1 MRALLSR
8 FFLILT
14 WSPGKIRFS
23 GCSLAHNAFWRKF
36 ANSVKSGCVSRELK
50 TTGVISRRAGIFK
63 NFPLQK
69 LGSARGS
76 RAGAGVAPAQI
87 GIRKSKTS
95 RWRAAALI
103 ALNLFMIA
111 HIIQWRVTGKTISP
125 IEPSETMQTIQG
137 GFVNAGFI
145 FFSLAILATLIF
157 GRFVCGWGCHILALQ
172 DLCGWLLKKMG
183 LHPKPFRSRLLV
195 YVPLIGALY
204 MFVWPVLYRS
214 IWNPEHQP
222 LIPKF
227 TNHLVTTNFWQTFP
241 SVAVAIPFLFVCGF
255 MTVYFLGQKGFC
267 TYACPYGGFFGLAD
281 KFSPGKIRVTPACN
295 QCGHCTATC
304 TSNVLVH
311 AEVKQYGMVVD
322 PGCMKCMDCVSVC
335 PNDALYFGFGKPT
348 ILVPKSDAI
357 RKNYSLTWPEEIIGT
372 VVFLGSF
379 LAVRGV
385 YALVPF
391 LMALGWATVTTF
403 LTLKM
408 WRLFRARELSF
419 YRFNL
424 KSSGNIRKAGWAF
437 AAFACA
443 WIGLNAHSGWVRYHE
458 FRGNIAFQKIQVP
471 DELAL
476 AQANPARWLRPAD
489 RENIV
494 EGKKH
499 YDAASR
505 LGLFVNN
512 EALPKLA
519 WFEYLLSNAEQSV
532 QVLSLAAAYQKGES
546 KALSLYYRGAIL
558 NRLGRYE
565 EARASLD
572 EALAERDDLI
582 LARQEKGESLW
593 QLGHRDEAISVWTDA
608 VQRNARLALANNELA
623 GAERSLGKL
632 EEATAHERQAD
643 QFTPKDPL
651 YHWMLGRRLQDLG
664 MTELAE
670 KHFQQADQVDPGNGT
685 PHNR

>member
-1 MRALLSR
+1 MGISLSTTAGSISVR
-8 FFLILT
+8 Q
-14 WSPGKIRFS
+14 PGGEQNIPGYSK
-23 GCSLAHNAFWRKF
+23 A
-36 ANSVKSGCVSRELK
+36 
-50 TTGVISRRAGIFK
+50 
-63 NFPLQK
+63 
-69 LGSARGS
+69 
-76 RAGAGVAPAQI
+76 

-103 ALNLFMIA
+103 TLNLFMIA
-111 HIIQWRVTGKTISP
+111 HIIQWQIMSKTISP
-125 IEPSETMQTIQG
+125 IEPSETMYTLQN

-145 FFSLAILATLIF
+145 FFALAILATLIF

-195 YVPLIGALY
+195 YVPLIAALY
-204 MFVWPVLYRS
+204 MFVWPVVYRLFTE
-214 IWNPEHQP
+214 PREP

-241 SVAVAIPFLFVCGF
+241 SVAVAIPFLLVCGF
-255 MTVYFLGQKGFC
+255 VTVYFLGQKGFC

-281 KFSPGKIRVTPACN
+281 KFSPGRIRVTPACN

-348 ILVPKSDAI
+348 LLAPKSAAI
-357 RKNYSLTWPEEIIGT
+357 KRSYSLTWPEEIVGAL
-372 VVFLGSF
+372 VFLASF

-391 LMALGWATVTTF
+391 LMALGFASVTTF
-403 LTLKM
+403 LTLKL
-408 WRLFRARELSF
+408 WQLLRARESSL

-424 KSSGNIRKAGWAF
+424 KSSGKLRKAGWAF
-437 AAFACA
+437 AVFACA

-458 FRGNIAFQKIQVP
+458 LLGNVAFQKIHLP

-476 AQANPARWLRPAD
+476 AQINPARWLSPGD
-489 RENIV
+489 RENILR
-494 EGKKH
+494 GKEH
-499 YDAASR
+499 YLAASR
-505 LGLFVNN
+505 TGLFVNS

-519 WFEYLLSNAEQSV
+519 WFEYLLGDAEQSI
-532 QVLSLAAAYQKGES
+532 QLLGEAATYQKGEA

-558 NRLGRYE
+558 NRLGRYDQAE
-565 EARASLD
+565 ASLD
-572 EALAERDDLI
+572 QALAERQDLI

-593 QLGHRDEAISVWTDA
+593 QLGRRDEAISAWTDA
-608 VQRNARLALANNELA
+608 VQRNPRLALVQNELA
-623 GAERSLGKL
+623 GAKQSLGKL
-632 EEATAHERQAD
+632 EEASSYERRAD
-643 QFTPKDPL
+643 QFTPNDPL
-651 YHWMLGRRLQDLG
+651 FHWMIGRRLQDLG
-664 MTELAE
+664 MNDLAE
-670 KHFQQADQVDPGNGT
+670 KHFQQAGDGAGPNE
-685 PHNR
+685 H